1 VLGFGVLLLAVVVAG
16 AAAFVFLPSAEIVVR
31 PRIESIGP
39 ISLTVRADPAATD
52 VDAEAGT
59 IPAQVVEVPVE
70 TSGEFPA
77 TGKRVEETTATGGVR
92 WTNCDP
98 SASYTIP
105 SGTTVRTRSG
115 VAFTTDETTLLPVAV
130 LSGTPP
136 NLKVKCQ
143 SSEVAVTAVKPG
155 PTGNVDA
162 GAIRVI
168 PARYNRSLISVTNPA
183 ATDGGARE
191 QFPRV
196 TQKDVDAAIEQLTQD
211 LEVQFATA
219 IEDGTGAPPGAT
231 VFPGTATLGEPV
243 PTVDPATLVGEEVE
257 TFELGL
263 TATGQVLAVD
273 ASPVEAIVEARLQGS
288 IEPGY
293 SVVDG
298 STQVEVGEG
307 SVVAGEV
314 TFPATGT
321 AQQLRPLDAEAMR
334 AEILGLGEAEAQEVL
349 GRYGDAEL
357 VLWPD
362 WVSSVPSFPQRVV
375 VVVGEPVPSG

>member
-1 VLGFGVLLLAVVVAG
+1 VLGFGLLVLAVVVAG
-16 AAAFVFLPSAEIVVR
+16 TAAFVFLPSADITVH
-31 PRIESIGP
+31 PRIEAIGP
-39 ISLTVRADPAATD
+39 ISLTVRADPSATG

-105 SGTTVRTRSG
+105 RGTTVRTRSG
-115 VAFTTDETTLLPVAV
+115 VAFTTDETTLLPVAA

-168 PARYNRSLISVTNPA
+168 PARYNRTLISVTNPA

-196 TQKDVDAAIEQLTQD
+196 TQKDVDAAIGQLTQD
-211 LEVQFATA
+211 LEAQFATA
-219 IEDGTGAPPGAT
+219 VEDGAGAPPGAT

-257 TFELGL
+257 AFTLGL
-263 TATGQVLAVD
+263 AATGQVLAVD
-273 ASPVEAIVEARLQGS
+273 ASPVEAIVDARLQGS
-288 IEPGY
+288 IKPGY
-293 SVVDG
+293 TLVDG

-307 SVVAGEV
+307 SVVGGEV

-321 AQQLRPLDAEAMR
+321 AQQLRPLDAEALR
-334 AEILGLGEAEAQEVL
+334 TEVLGLGEVEAQEVL
-349 GRYGDAEL
+349 GRYGDVEV